1 VSTDVGAL
9 PFPHVA
15 QAFLIT
21 RKVCELDGT
30 RRSLEFAYGVT
41 SLGPDQA
48 DPQRLAQLV
57 RGHWE
62 IENRLHWVRDVTF
75 GEDRSQVRTRGGP
88 RALAA
93 LSAPT
98 ASPARSTSPRACAT
112 PLATLSGR
120 SRSWGCNPRRALHR
134 LARTSSDAPDSDHQD
149 ARPRTARVRPTACP
163 HPPRRPPGRP
173 PRR

>member
-1 VSTDVGAL
+1 MSTDVGAL

-93 LSAPT
+93 LRNLAIG
-98 ASPARSTSPRACAT
+98 AHRFAGAVNIAKGLRHAARDPQ
-112 PLATLSGR
+112 
-120 SRSWGCNPRRALHR
+120 RALT
-134 LARTSSDAPDSDHQD
+134 LL
-149 ARPRTARVRPTACP
+149 
-163 HPPRRPPGRP
+163 GL
-173 PRR
+173 